1 MTILTH
7 SLQQDST
14 YELRAHRESVAKV
27 KKVTG
32 GFRVLECSVPFDC
45 QVRTMAATKVY
56 VESILPAELLAEPIK
71 AVMISIK
78 DAFRICCM
86 SHTQLY
92 VWMKEAKRVWPE
104 MPTTM
109 YGNYFVRRH
118 MEALAEWD
126 RHTAAVGKR
135 WLKEN
140 PTVGLYDKEEELR
153 RLIRIY
159 GADSIVARRS

>member
-7 SLQQDST
+7 SLLEDGT
-14 YELRAHRESVAKV
+14 YELRAHRNPVAKV
-27 KKVTG
+27 EKVTG
-32 GFRVLECSVPFDC
+32 GFRVLECSVEFDG

-56 VESILPAELLAEPIK
+56 VESILPAEALAAPVK
-71 AVMISIK
+71 SVLISIK

-104 MPTTM
+104 MPATL

-118 MEALAEWD
+118 MEALASWNRPTSE
-126 RHTAAVGKR
+126 VGKR
-135 WLKEN
+135 WLEAN
-140 PTVGLYDKEEELR
+140 PTVGLYDKDEEIR
-153 RLIRIY
+153 RLTKLY
-159 GADSIVARRS
+159 GADSVMA